1 MYDWILNTMEQ
12 YGYIGI
18 ALIIAIEN
26 LFPPIPSELILTFGG
41 FLTTQTSMTVVGV
54 IIASTIGSITGA
66 IILYLIG
73 RIFDIPFLERIVD
86 RYGRILRVKKEDLHK
101 ANDWF
106 TRFGYWTVFF
116 CRMVPILRSLI
127 SIPAGMTRLNF
138 GLFLL
143 FTLFGTLI
151 WNTILVSLG
160 ALLGE
165 NWEKVVDFMDVY
177 SSVTYVVLAILFI
190 LFVCLWFFRR
200 KRVK

>member
-41 FLTTQTSMTVVGV
+41 FLTTQTSMTVIGV